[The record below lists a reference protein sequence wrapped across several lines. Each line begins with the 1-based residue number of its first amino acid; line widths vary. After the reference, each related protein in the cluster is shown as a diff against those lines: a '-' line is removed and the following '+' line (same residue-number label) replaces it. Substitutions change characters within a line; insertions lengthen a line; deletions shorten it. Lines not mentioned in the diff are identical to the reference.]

1 MVSLLGA
8 GVLIYS
14 GPARLVSLKIKF
26 KIKSI
31 ILNTDQTVRLLS
43 RFTKSKSK
51 GSFLSGL

>member
-31 ILNTDQTVRLLS
+31 ILNTDQTVWLLS